1 MAGRVKALTARPLTR
16 RQAARAAAGIQ
27 RIRARMERRLAAG
40 YSALYAGLR
49 RALAS
54 CRSEAD
60 IVAVWS
66 AYTEDRRAMLTR
78 YYTVLYP
85 SISEMAV
92 PADTAKSEEEDLDAY
107 MRAWIEERVGEAIG
121 DMSAGQL
128 ARIRALYRTAGG
140 DSVAFM
146 DLLREEHVVDAV
158 AARRIAVTETTAGL
172 NQCLERTSRTY
183 AAGRT
188 LYKTWRTTGRL
199 NVRRTHEMMDGVTI
213 PDTELFR
220 VPSPSGGIDLMAY
233 PGDASH
239 GASAGNLVNCH
250 CVCFR
255 SYRE

>member
-1 MAGRVKALTARPLTR
+1 MAGGVKALTARPLTR

-27 RIRARMERRLAAG
+27 RIRARMERWLAAG

-66 AYTEDRRAMLTR
+66 AYTEDRRA
-78 YYTVLYP
+78 
-85 SISEMAV
+85 V
-92 PADTAKSEEEDLDAY
+92 PADTAKSEEEDIDAY